1 MVARKYHVQH
11 YSDFV
16 LIFVSKQTRYP
27 ILMYDHDLWKEI
39 KTIVKLLSL
48 FAVIVFNM
56 MKDLAKVKASKTITK
71 MSNKLTNRLNWA

>member
-1 MVARKYHVQH
+1 
-11 YSDFV
+11 
-16 LIFVSKQTRYP
+16 
-27 ILMYDHDLWKEI
+27 MYDHDLWKEI